1 MLDLNR
7 LYEERVVYSIPGM
20 ELARVRE
27 GLVYRTLEDEE
38 L

>member
-20 ELARVRE
+20 EQASSAR
-27 GLVYRTLEDEE
+27 GHCLPHAH
-38 L
+38 